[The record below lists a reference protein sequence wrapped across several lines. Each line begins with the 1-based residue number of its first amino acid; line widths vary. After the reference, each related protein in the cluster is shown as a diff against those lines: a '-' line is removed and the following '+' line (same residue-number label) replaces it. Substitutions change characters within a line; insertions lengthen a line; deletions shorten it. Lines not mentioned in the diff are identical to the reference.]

1 MEILLALASW
11 GDNEKK
17 VIISID
23 TEDSTIV
30 KYLINEELS
39 KVQLVTTDH
48 MLYSHYL
55 QSLHHP

>member
-23 TEDSTIV
+23 TEDSAIV

-39 KVQLVTTDH
+39 
-48 MLYSHYL
+48 
-55 QSLHHP
+55 